1 MMVRRITLRSA
12 GVLCSSLSLPQLM
25 MKVFNTLTLV
35 LFPAFIEEHVFGR
48 FLGYAH
54 FVVCNIEFKAK
65 SFWTTT
71 VLSELGQSHPDSRSD
86 VIQKPRLQ
94 CIAVGFYLRAK
105 LLADWR
111 RKNCLVNNNRK
122 LGLILS
128 AKWLLWLSVLCSWIW
143 HHLQNWRCWESNS
156 CSRLLQGMPQAVWA
170 RLCHCAARALSR
182 LCSIKYW
189 IQTFRCDM

>member
-1 MMVRRITLRSA
+1 
-12 GVLCSSLSLPQLM
+12 M

-35 LFPAFIEEHVFGR
+35 LFPAFLEEHVFGR
-48 FLGYAH
+48 VLGYAH
-54 FVVCNIEFKAK
+54 FVGCNIEFRAK

-71 VLSELGQSHPDSRSD
+71 VLSDVGQSHPDSRSD

-111 RKNCLVNNNRK
+111 RKNCFVNNNRK
-122 LGLILS
+122 LGLIVS
-128 AKWLLWLSVLCSWIW
+128 AKLLLWLTVLCSWIW
-143 HHLQNWRCWESNS
+143 HHLQDWRCGESNS

-170 RLCHCAARALSR
+170 RAATVQPGPCLDSALSNTE
-182 LCSIKYW
+182 LKLS
-189 IQTFRCDM
+189 

>member
-1 MMVRRITLRSA
+1 
-12 GVLCSSLSLPQLM
+12 M
-25 MKVFNTLTLV
+25 MKVFDTLV
-35 LFPAFIEEHVFGR
+35 LFPAFLEEHVFGR
-48 FLGYAH
+48 VLGYVH
-54 FVVCNIEFKAK
+54 FVGCNIEFKAK

-71 VLSELGQSHPDSRSD
+71 VLSELCQSHPDSRSD

-94 CIAVGFYLRAK
+94 CTAVGFYLRAK

-128 AKWLLWLSVLCSWIW
+128 AKLLLWLSLQSLQLNMTPFAELKMLRKQLLFKVTPGNAPGCLGQSWY
-143 HHLQNWRCWESNS
+143 
-156 CSRLLQGMPQAVWA
+156 
-170 RLCHCAARALSR
+170 CAARALSR

-189 IQTFRCDM
+189 IQTFRCYM